1 MAAPI
6 TSRLLPPPPLTRRP
20 RPPTRPPTRLSRLP
34 CRAPYTSPRE
44 TTAEAVPTAT
54 SAAST
59 TTRSAYLVYWG
70 YSGHG
75 CVSFTTSPGLTTALG
90 CIAGLRRPV
99 YAFVNVGNAQD
110 GDAAVPC
117 EEGSRCCSLFLNA
130 LLPDRTCRLRR
141 PVRFNRGLDRITV
154 VDDHESCA
162 PRCTRTATTV
172 TAVVERATL
181 QVLRRQLQD
190 HVVRSLG
197 GPWPKV
203 PFPVSLSGL

>member
-1 MAAPI
+1 M
-6 TSRLLPPPPLTRRP
+6 SHCWR
-20 RPPTRPPTRLSRLP
+20 
-34 CRAPYTSPRE
+34 
-44 TTAEAVPTAT
+44 
-54 SAAST
+54 
-59 TTRSAYLVYWG
+59 G
-70 YSGHG
+70 
-75 CVSFTTSPGLTTALG
+75 
-90 CIAGLRRPV
+90 
-99 YAFVNVGNAQD
+99 
-110 GDAAVPC
+110 
-117 EEGSRCCSLFLNA
+117 CSLFLNA

-197 GPWPKV
+197 GPLAQGAFSGELVRGVTQHMLLSIYYIIKSPSSRPHPKR
-203 PFPVSLSGL
+203 PFHTEMSHGLGTGRIR